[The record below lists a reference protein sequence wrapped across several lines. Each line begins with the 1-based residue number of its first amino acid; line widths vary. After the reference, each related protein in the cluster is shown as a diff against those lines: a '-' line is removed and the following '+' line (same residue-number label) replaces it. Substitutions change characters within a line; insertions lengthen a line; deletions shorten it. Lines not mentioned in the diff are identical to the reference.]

1 MVAGYPEEELL
12 LLQSATDRVPGI
24 RVPGLVV
31 GRSLEAEFLD
41 AHAVGIGACP
51 RWLAFTL
58 VVVKQLAE
66 SVGEQFGPVGGPGA
80 AEQIERK
87 EESRSPAA
95 KSFWPGPGH
104 GVLQGRQKTA
114 TYP

>member
-1 MVAGYPEEELL
+1 MVAGYPEQELF
-12 LLQSATDRVPGI
+12 LLQRLKDRVPGI

-31 GRSLEAEFLD
+31 GRCLEAEFLD

-51 RWLAFTL
+51 RRPAVAL

-66 SVGEQFGPVGGPGA
+66 SVGEQFGPPGGPGA
-80 AEQIERK
+80 AEQIERE

-95 KSFWPGPGH
+95 KSFWPDPGH
-104 GVLQGRQKTA
+104 GALQARQKN
-114 TYP
+114 